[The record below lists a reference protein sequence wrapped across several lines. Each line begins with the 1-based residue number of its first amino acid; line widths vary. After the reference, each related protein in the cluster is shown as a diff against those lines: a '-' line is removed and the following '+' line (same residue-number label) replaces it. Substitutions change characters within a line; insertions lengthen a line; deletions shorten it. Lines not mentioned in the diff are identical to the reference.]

1 MLEILFKVLGA
12 GLSIWDSK
20 EKTKY
25 TDQLIQL
32 KKDFYEEFNKGP
44 GHRSNA
50 VLDNIERELL
60 ILAEVFASSA
70 GKPRT

>member
-12 GLSIWDSK
+12 GLSIWESK

-25 TDQLIQL
+25 IDQLIEL
-32 KKDFYEEFNKGP
+32 KKDFYEEFNKGA

-50 VLDNIERELL
+50 VLDNIEREML
-60 ILAEVFASSA
+60 IIAEVFASNA
-70 GKPRT
+70 GSKNS